1 MRLIDAEAWKLDLL
15 LFHGCNEKTAWIFD
29 RINHAPTVDA
39 VPVIRCKDC
48 KYCSIDNYA
57 DGNVPIY
64 ECTFWDNG
72 TSVNGYCHE
81 AQRKE
86 E

>member
-48 KYCSIDNYA
+48 IHRYSTCPMITIHPTGSIS
-57 DGNVPIY
+57 
-64 ECTFWDNG
+64 FR
-72 TSVNGYCHE
+72 
-81 AQRKE
+81 AQDDWFCFMGERKE